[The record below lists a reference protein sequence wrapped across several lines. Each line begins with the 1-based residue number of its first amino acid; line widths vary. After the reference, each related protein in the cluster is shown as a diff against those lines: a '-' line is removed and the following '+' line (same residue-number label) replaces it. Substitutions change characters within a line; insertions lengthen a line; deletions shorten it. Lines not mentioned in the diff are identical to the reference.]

1 MKTIIRNAIIILSV
15 AAFIAVNLILINK
28 MTSINSTD
36 PKLKPKIVLISHIY
50 SNPYWNYVRLGA
62 EKAATERGA
71 VIDFQGPDFP
81 NADEG
86 IKLINMAYS
95 SKVSGIIT
103 YIQDQYKY
111 NDVINMVVKT
121 GMPLVTIDSDA
132 ETSNRLAYV
141 GTDNVGAGK
150 IGAME
155 VIKQIG
161 TDGKIAVIMGGK
173 DVKNQVERVRG
184 LKDYVEKNS
193 KLQVVDVQSSDAFM
207 LEAEIAANHILSNDQ
222 EIKALFCTS
231 ALDGQGAEKA
241 VSSLKLDGKVK
252 IICFDDLPETLD
264 KIKKGKIAATIVQK
278 PFYMGYK
285 AVQIIMDRIDG
296 KFKGQGKIFLTDV
309 EVVNSSNIDAFIKRQ
324 GEGLGED
331 QQSEE

>member
-1 MKTIIRNAIIILSV
+1 MKIIIRNAIIVLSV
-15 AAFIAVNLILINK
+15 AAFIAANLILINK
-28 MTSINSTD
+28 LTSISSADTR
-36 PKLKPKIVLISHIY
+36 LKPKIVLISHIY

-62 EKAATERGA
+62 EKAASERGA

-95 SKVSGIIT
+95 AKASGIIT

-111 NDVINMVVKT
+111 NDVINTVVKS

-132 ETSNRLAYV
+132 EESDRIAYV

-150 IGAME
+150 IGAQE
-155 VIKQIG
+155 VIRQVGI
-161 TDGKIAVIMGGK
+161 DGKIAVIIGGK
-173 DVKNQVERVRG
+173 DVKNQVERVSG
-184 LKDYVEKNS
+184 FKDYVEKHSNL
-193 KLQVVDVQSSDAFM
+193 KVVDVQSSDAFQ

-222 EIKALFCTS
+222 DIKALFCTS

-241 VSSLKLDGKVK
+241 VSSLRLDGKVK

-296 KFKGQGKIFLTDV
+296 KFMGKGKVYLTDV
-309 EVVNSSNIDAFIKRQ
+309 EVVNSSNIDAFMKKQ
-324 GEGLGED
+324 GEGLGEN
-331 QQSEE
+331 QQSKE